1 MKYEKT
7 WRFKSIIKQSLQIQR
22 LIKFKWVLL
31 KLILF
36 HYWWKNIIKNET
48 ENYININ
55 NKHYINNNKN
65 SNNVDDEINNKSS
78 NSDYTQ
84 SNKNN
89 NNNNSNIII
98 KNNYK
103 NITVTTKILSIS
115 NDKKI
120 SIEMEVVFNIK
131 YTEIWKQTYFCIIG
145 YM

>member
-1 MKYEKT
+1 MVMMKL
-7 WRFKSIIKQSLQIQR
+7 IIKVAI
-22 LIKFKWVLL
+22 V
-31 KLILF
+31 
-36 HYWWKNIIKNET
+36 II
-48 ENYININ
+48 
-55 NKHYINNNKN
+55 
-65 SNNVDDEINNKSS
+65 
-78 NSDYTQ
+78 Q

-131 YTEIWKQTYFCIIG
+131 YTEI
-145 YM
+145 